1 MVYRG
6 RTQEVR
12 YSMRRSVHDCAIVVL
27 LYRIGLITVVLAIAV
42 QQLVLDNGCGRS
54 TQSFL
59 VGLATAYL
67 MQ

>member
-1 MVYRG
+1 
-6 RTQEVR
+6 
-12 YSMRRSVHDCAIVVL
+12 MRRSVHDCAIVVL